1 MTLFTDIFIEV
12 TKAQSNEIWEYRA
25 KQLNKIPYQAC
36 RSYKYT
42 YECTKTHEFS
52 PISSSK
58 LTLNYFSIQ
67 RHRSTL
73 KIDASYQIQSF
84 NFRTEDSALE
94 KYSEL
99 NVLTCIYQPLS
110 RCQAIF

>member
-1 MTLFTDIFIEV
+1 MTFFTDIFIEV

-25 KQLNKIPYQAC
+25 KQLSTIPYQAC
-36 RSYKYT
+36 RSYKY
-42 YECTKTHEFS
+42 S

-84 NFRTEDSALE
+84 NFRTEESALE

-99 NVLTCIYQPLS
+99 NVLKCIYQPLS
-110 RCQAIF
+110 RC